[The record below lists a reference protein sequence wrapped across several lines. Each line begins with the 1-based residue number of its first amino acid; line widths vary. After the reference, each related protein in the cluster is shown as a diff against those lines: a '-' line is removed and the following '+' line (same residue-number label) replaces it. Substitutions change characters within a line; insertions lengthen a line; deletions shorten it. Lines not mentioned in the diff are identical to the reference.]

1 MAMLGDTLA
10 KPKLKIL
17 KYLKR
22 LEQNLESKMI
32 NKIKKIF
39 KKRDIQKRK
48 MILYFTGDNIKLLN
62 KVKTKLEIE
71 EMINSCKKTNP
82 IVLDMI
88 NDKFKIKFVNIDTEK
103 SIAKKFNITSVPN
116 FVLLFDE
123 KEIGRINGLKT
134 RNEIE
139 DFYYFEKYLNLFLI
153 PKKNK

>member
-1 MAMLGDTLA
+1 
-10 KPKLKIL
+10 
-17 KYLKR
+17 
-22 LEQNLESKMI
+22 MI